1 MHTEQAE
8 KISKANL
15 SILLIDD
22 DEDDRE
28 LFVRSVKEV
37 DEAIICHTSSDCM
50 QGLKFL
56 ADSVTPP
63 DYIFLDLR
71 MPGYSGKRCLEEI
84 RKQEKFAQTPVI
96 IYTTSNDVN
105 DAHELREMGAVHFIS
120 KPTNPS
126 EIYYLVSTVINENWT
141 LP

>member
-1 MHTEQAE
+1 MDSHQ
-8 KISKANL
+8 SQNL
-15 SILLIDD
+15 RDNLTILLIDD

-28 LFVRSVKEV
+28 LFIKSVKEV
-37 DEAIICHTSSDCM
+37 DDAITCYAKPDCI

-56 ADSVTPP
+56 ADAATPP

-71 MPGYSGKRCLEEI
+71 MPGYSGKKCLEEI
-84 RKQEKFAQTPVI
+84 RKQPKFMQTPVI

-141 LP
+141 RP